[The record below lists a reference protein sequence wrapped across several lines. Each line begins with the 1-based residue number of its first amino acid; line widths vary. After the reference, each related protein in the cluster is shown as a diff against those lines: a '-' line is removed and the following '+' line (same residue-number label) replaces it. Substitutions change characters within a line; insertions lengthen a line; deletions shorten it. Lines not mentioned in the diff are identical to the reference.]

1 MSWASDEY
9 GDQVQKKIIVQTNQ
23 SVSSLDDLQQNWSIY
38 KTKQILKDFSKLYL
52 NRPRI
57 IIKYCH
63 IICVH

>member
-52 NRPRI
+52 NRQRI
-57 IIKYCH
+57 INKYCH